1 MAAPLSV
8 EVEFGG
14 GAELLF
20 DGVKKH
26 QVTLPG
32 QEEPWD
38 IRSLLVWIKKNLL
51 KERPE
56 LFIQGD
62 SVIEAAPVPATE
74 ARAMPRG
81 RHRAPATAGRRPGQG
96 PRATGLCGSACGRQ
110 RARGARRGRGRGRG
124 GAGRAAGSGSC
135 PGVGGWLR
143 SVGRTL
149 GQGSRVR
156 DLGSSISGVASRG
169 LGEERAQRREAR
181 CRHP

>member
-62 SVIEAAPVPATE
+62 SV
-74 ARAMPRG
+74 
-81 RHRAPATAGRRPGQG
+81 RPGILVLVNDADWELLRPG
-96 PRATGLCGSACGRQ
+96 PLFPTRQ
-110 RARGARRGRGRGRG
+110 LRRN
-124 GAGRAAGSGSC
+124 
-135 PGVGGWLR
+135 
-143 SVGRTL
+143 
-149 GQGSRVR
+149 
-156 DLGSSISGVASRG
+156 
-169 LGEERAQRREAR
+169 
-181 CRHP
+181 H

>member
-38 IRSLLVWIKKNLL
+38 IRNLLVWIKKNLL

-62 SVIEAAPVPATE
+62 SVTALSLGACCDDTDVLHPCCLPAT
-74 ARAMPRG
+74 
-81 RHRAPATAGRRPGQG
+81 
-96 PRATGLCGSACGRQ
+96 
-110 RARGARRGRGRGRG
+110 
-124 GAGRAAGSGSC
+124 
-135 PGVGGWLR
+135 
-143 SVGRTL
+143 
-149 GQGSRVR
+149 
-156 DLGSSISGVASRG
+156 
-169 LGEERAQRREAR
+169 
-181 CRHP
+181 